1 MATYIQIFALFVSL
15 GVLVIQYR
23 THKDNQKEKMT
34 NLRSSLL
41 GRLISIK
48 QRTESDLININSIRI
63 LLRTVEDSD
72 EKYDLIEEMP
82 ELIKYMEEIKRKIEN
97 IVKRI
102 KDVNITKVSIAI
114 DTFQEIQIDV
124 ITLESLFEELEKKIL
139 KELEDV
145 KIRQK

>member
-1 MATYIQIFALFVSL
+1 MI
-15 GVLVIQYR
+15 
-23 THKDNQKEKMT
+23 

-82 ELIKYMEEIKRKIEN
+82 ELIKHMQEIKGNIEN

-102 KDVNITKVSIAI
+102 KDVNITNTKVRIAI
-114 DTFQEIQIDV
+114 DAFQEIQKDV
-124 ITLESLFEELEKKIL
+124 IILESLFEELEKKIL

-145 KIRQK
+145 KLRQK